1 MVKGSRLWIGHS
13 SLVCKWPLAGFGPI
27 QEVARQQ
34 LVSTCCTESLAL
46 IHKRWK
52 HQGGKAACHQHWKST
67 LPGHT
72 SKNHCHRQPR
82 RPHLHCSKLYQSS
95 KCKNWHI
102 PCQGRSTCGFCESHL
117 KLLGESMWV
126 DQMASGLE
134 EVGVGYQNAPWSQ
147 QSWGPSHRLT
157 ICNGHHHTSWEFYAF
172 FPGPNML
179 GAAEIWRSNQNSAES
194 TGAWASCHLENQL
207 QLLLPKQLP
216 LKPVICEVKDV
227 AKKECW
233 PKNQGPVP
241 TPENMRIAQAWHCWP
256 HTPLAEHIA
265 MACTRLECQK
275 LHIWSFWLSCSWQH
289 A

>member
-1 MVKGSRLWIGHS
+1 MQELAYTMPGTKHLWV
-13 SLVCKWPLAGFGPI
+13 L
-27 QEVARQQ
+27 
-34 LVSTCCTESLAL
+34 
-46 IHKRWK
+46 
-52 HQGGKAACHQHWKST
+52 WKSSQVAWWVHV
-67 LPGHT
+67 G
-72 SKNHCHRQPR
+72 
-82 RPHLHCSKLYQSS
+82 RPNGKWTWRGWCWIPKCS
-95 KCKNWHI
+95 C
-102 PCQGRSTCGFCESHL
+102 
-117 KLLGESMWV
+117 
-126 DQMASGLE
+126 
-134 EVGVGYQNAPWSQ
+134 APWSQ

>member
-134 EVGVGYQNAPWSQ
+134 EVGVGYQNAHVLHGHS
-147 QSWGPSHRLT
+147 SHEALLIGWQFAMGTT
-157 ICNGHHHTSWEFYAF
+157 IL
-172 FPGPNML
+172 PGSFMH
-179 GAAEIWRSNQNSAES
+179 SF
-194 TGAWASCHLENQL
+194 
-207 QLLLPKQLP
+207 
-216 LKPVICEVKDV
+216 
-227 AKKECW
+227 
-233 PKNQGPVP
+233 QGP
-241 TPENMRIAQAWHCWP
+241 TCWELLKFDEAIKIVQS
-256 HTPLAEHIA
+256 PLVLGLHVILKTS
-265 MACTRLECQK
+265 CNCCCQS
-275 LHIWSFWLSCSWQH
+275 SFH
-289 A
+289 